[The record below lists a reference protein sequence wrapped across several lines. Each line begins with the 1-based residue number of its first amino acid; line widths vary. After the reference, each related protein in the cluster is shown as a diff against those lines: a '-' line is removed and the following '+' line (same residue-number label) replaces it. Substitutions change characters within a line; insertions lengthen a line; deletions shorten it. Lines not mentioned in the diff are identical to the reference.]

1 LVKKI
6 VVLGRLTCN
15 DLLVAE
21 LPPWQG
27 WEQLFEP
34 DMERAMGGEC
44 VQPGLRVLGL
54 SSGSRA
60 AH

>member
-1 LVKKI
+1 MIQTIRKMKL
-6 VVLGRLTCN
+6 RLAAGM
-15 DLLVAE
+15 VA
-21 LPPWQG
+21 
-27 WEQLFEP
+27 LFEP
-34 DMERAMGGEC
+34 DMERAIGGEC